1 MNKWKRLPV
10 IALLVMLLAITGT
23 RTVTA
28 EMLDMNEFND
38 DMITVNKV
46 PRGKAGSKISIKMT
60 IHNTGTKEIGR
71 AHV

>member
-1 MNKWKRLPV
+1 MEKTAGF
-10 IALLVMLLAITGT
+10 ALLVMLLAITGT

-46 PRGKAGSKISIKMT
+46 PRGKAGSKISIK
-60 IHNTGTKEIGR
+60 
-71 AHV
+71 